1 MGPFVKW
8 CLLCTDHGPIREMVF
23 AVHHSCADFV
33 KSAAA
38 AEHPRHLY
46 TGVPDVL
53 ATCVKNCATMS
64 YEDLGKDRT
73 ATLRKWTLRAQELR
87 AQVDPDP
94 PVGHCAKILEGKD
107 LRLFQEMLDSS
118 GHADTML
125 PSCIRNGFELMGP
138 LPSSGVLQK
147 KNTFATLTPEEV
159 RANAASTRKAIWNS
173 CKGSASDRVAQEVF
187 RITKEEKANGWLEG
201 PFYDDLPMDAILTRH
216 FGVEQSSTRADG
228 SVVSK
233 VRPVDDYTESQVN
246 LTNSSDE
253 TVSPH
258 GVDTIVAGACLRVVS
273 RPKDRAPEN
282 LMGCTIDLRK
292 AYKQLAIAP
301 KSLNDAYLC
310 VFDTETGTPA
320 AFRTL
325 VLPFGARAAV
335 NGFCRCSLA
344 LFWIGVVLLQLH
356 WTVFFDDFFMIAAE
370 EEAGH
375 IHFVQRGFFELVGWA
390 TSSEKESGFQA
401 LGVCISFAEIKLG
414 WVVIQN
420 TEHRRD
426 DLRRFLDA
434 LIAKGSASSHELTVL
449 RGRLMFADNQV
460 YGRRARQVFSTL
472 SRACAKKKQV
482 CISDELLVALLFF
495 RDSVV
500 DGPPRRV
507 STCHREKFCIFTD
520 ASYEQQGSGLGGI
533 LYDCQGSTISWF
545 SEWLTHDMLAPFR
558 TEDKEGLIF
567 ELEVFAAVQG
577 AIDLLKDRKHLDIV
591 LFVDNQA
598 ALSCLISGKAE
609 GVTSYSLRRLLEL
622 EESHDLNFWFE
633 WVPSESNPAD
643 APSKPPAQA

>member
-1 MGPFVKW
+1 MPPLVPPKAGFVVLRGPGCFMPPTGVLKKFTTLSPEITSLPPVNGLPSGSKCAMSVLYGGW
-8 CLLCTDHGPIREMVF
+8 RTDHGPIREMVF
-23 AVHHSCADFV
+23 SVHHSCADFV
-33 KSAAA
+33 KSVKSATA
-38 AEHPRHLY
+38 AEHPRHLC

-64 YEDLGKDRT
+64 YEDIGRERT
-73 ATLRKWTLRAQELR
+73 AALRKWTLRAQELR
-87 AQVDPDP
+87 AQVDTNP

-125 PSCIRNGFELMGP
+125 PACIREGFELMGP

-173 CKGSASDRVAQEVF
+173 CKGD
-187 RITKEEKANGWLEG
+187 
-201 PFYDDLPMDAILTRH
+201 
-216 FGVEQSSTRADG
+216 
-228 SVVSK
+228 
-233 VRPVDDYTESQVN
+233 
-246 LTNSSDE
+246 
-253 TVSPH
+253 
-258 GVDTIVAGACLRVVS
+258 
-273 RPKDRAPEN
+273 APEN
-282 LMGCTIDLRK
+282 LKRCTIDLRK
-292 AYKQLAIAP
+292 AYKQLAIAL

-310 VFDTETGTPA
+310 VFDTEAGTPA
-320 AFRTL
+320 AFKTL

-356 WTVFFDDFFMIAAE
+356 WSVFFNDFFMIAAE
-370 EEAGH
+370 EEADH
-375 IHFVQRGFFELVGWA
+375 IHFVQRSFFELVGWA

-401 LGVCISFAEIKLG
+401 VARALGVCISFAEIKLG
-414 WVVIQN
+414 WVVVQN

-426 DLRRFLDA
+426 DLRRLLDA
-434 LIAKGSASSHELTVL
+434 LIAKSSASSHELTVL
-449 RGRLMFADNQV
+449 RGKLMFADNQV

-472 SRACAKKKQV
+472 KKQV
-482 CISDELLVALLFF
+482 RIKDELLVALLFF

-507 STCHREKFCIFTD
+507 STRRREKFCIFTD
-520 ASYEQQGSGLGGI
+520 ASYERQGSGLGGI
-533 LYDCQGSTISWF
+533 LYDCQGSAISWF
-545 SEWLTHDMLAPFR
+545 SEWLTPDMLAPFR

-577 AIDLLKDRKHLDIV
+577 AIDLLGDRKHLDHLDIV

-598 ALSCLISGKAE
+598 ALSCLISGRAE
-609 GVTSYSLRRLLEL
+609 GVASYLLQRLLEL

-643 APSKPPAQA
+643 APSMPLGSSSHCLEW